1 MKIYFVR
8 HGETGGNIAMRHQS
22 DNTDLTQKGLL
33 QATQAAQIIK
43 TKNPTHLITSTM
55 LRALETARIIGLA
68 VDLIPETNALFAEV
82 GRPAR
87 LNGRLLKSA
96 YSLWFYAR
104 WYFGL
109 TNMTNEG
116 GETYKMFR
124 DRLKQARELLATYP
138 PEAVMVV
145 VSHSVFINFFIM
157 HMCDDRPI
165 GPIRALQCFIR
176 ILTIKNGSITP
187 ISLDT
192 TLPEN
197 ACRFKVEKL
206 T

>member
-1 MKIYFVR
+1 
-8 HGETGGNIAMRHQS
+8 MRHQS

-68 VDLIPETNALFAEV
+68 VDLIPETSALFAEV

-109 TNMTNEG
+109 TNMNNEG

-124 DRLKQARELLATYP
+124 DRLKQAREQLATYP
-138 PEAVMVV
+138 PEAVVVV

>member
-1 MKIYFVR
+1 M
-8 HGETGGNIAMRHQS
+8 
-22 DNTDLTQKGLL
+22 
-33 QATQAAQIIK
+33 
-43 TKNPTHLITSTM
+43 
-55 LRALETARIIGLA
+55 
-68 VDLIPETNALFAEV
+68 
-82 GRPAR
+82 
-87 LNGRLLKSA
+87 
-96 YSLWFYAR
+96 
-104 WYFGL
+104 
-109 TNMTNEG
+109 
-116 GETYKMFR
+116 MFR

>member
-1 MKIYFVR
+1 
-8 HGETGGNIAMRHQS
+8 MRHQS

-43 TKNPTHLITSTM
+43 TKNPTHLISSTM

-68 VDLIPETNALFAEV
+68 TDLIPETNALFAEV

-87 LNGRLLKSA
+87 LNGRLLKSV

-104 WYFGL
+104 WYLGL
-109 TNMTNEG
+109 TRKETEG
-116 GETYKMFR
+116 DETYKLFR

-138 PEAVMVV
+138 PEAVVVV

-157 HMCDDRPI
+157 HMCDNRPI
-165 GPIRALQCFIR
+165 GPIRALLCFVR
-176 ILTIKNGSITP
+176 ILVIKNGSITP
-187 ISLDT
+187 LSLDP
-192 TLPEN
+192 LKPEGV
-197 ACRFKVEKL
+197 CHFKVEKL

>member
-68 VDLIPETNALFAEV
+68 VDLIPETSALFAEV

-109 TNMTNEG
+109 TNMNNEG

-124 DRLKQARELLATYP
+124 DRLKQAREQLATYP
-138 PEAVMVV
+138 PEAVVVV

-157 HMCDDRPI
+157 HVCDDRPI